1 MRDKR
6 YRLVYGES
14 HEDVRIA
21 DDKKRCYLWG
31 FQVDRLNEYDEKCE
45 VMEEKLTEL
54 GFELVFIRE
63 TWEKDKGFEENITKN
78 PSPHD
83 NGEWKVIS
91 SKEYN
96 KFKEKQGKLM

>member
-1 MRDKR
+1 MKDKR

-21 DDKKRCYLWG
+21 DDVERCYLFG
-31 FQVDRLNEYDEKCE
+31 YQVDRLNEYDEKTK
-45 VMEEKLTEL
+45 VMESKLKDL

-63 TWEKDKGFEENITKN
+63 EWDKDKGFESSITRN

-83 NGEWKVIS
+83 NGEWKVIPDS
-91 SKEYN
+91 DYAKFKN
-96 KFKEKQGKLM
+96 KFNGDY

>member
-21 DDKKRCYLWG
+21 DDKERCCLWG
-31 FQVDRLNEYDEKCE
+31 FQVDRLNEYDEK
-45 VMEEKLTEL
+45 VNIMEEKLTEL

-78 PSPHD
+78 PKAED
-83 NGEWKVIS
+83 NGEWKIIS
-91 SKEYN
+91 TKEYA
-96 KFKEKQGKLM
+96 KFKEKQSKLL